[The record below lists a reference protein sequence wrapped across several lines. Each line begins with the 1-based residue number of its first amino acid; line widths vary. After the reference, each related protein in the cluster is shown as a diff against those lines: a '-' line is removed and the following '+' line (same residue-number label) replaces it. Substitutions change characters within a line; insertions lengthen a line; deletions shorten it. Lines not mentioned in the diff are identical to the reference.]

1 LTAVDNPESHSQH
14 VCGTVRRLK
23 RTVIQR
29 LRVLGTIEGTSFLVL
44 MGIAMPLKYGF
55 GHAHATF
62 WPGLVHGILFL
73 LYCAA
78 LIHAKKTL
86 GRSLR
91 WAGKF
96 FIAALL
102 PFGPFVMDRGLKREL
117 DEVDSQS

>member
-1 LTAVDNPESHSQH
+1 M
-14 VCGTVRRLK
+14 K
-23 RTVIQR
+23 RTLIQQ
-29 LRVLGTIEGTSFLVL
+29 LRVLGTIEGISFLVL

-62 WPGLVHGILFL
+62 WPGLVHGGLFL

-78 LIHAKKTL
+78 LAHAKKTL

-91 WAGKF
+91 WVVKL

-102 PFGPFVMDRGLKREL
+102 PFGPFVMDGGLKREMD
-117 DEVDSQS
+117 DEAFGE